1 MGGLFDSD
9 LIPLLFVLV
18 MLANV
23 FLDKRKRRRR
33 RQQRQEL
40 PQEQSEAAAEQQTQ
54 AKPKDLAAEFERRLK
69 KTTEEAQARRR
80 QSSQGVVHDGT
91 RVRRDDG
98 SRVHRDGEAMHD
110 HTGRIH
116 RENEALVHDKGKV
129 YYDPRGDYSYDE
141 AKMNAAA
148 AAFNAHYA
156 QQAQPAA
163 KKRVKLK
170 HAALVNGIIMAEVL
184 GKPRALNP
192 YEER

>member
-23 FLDKRKRRRR
+23 FLDRRKRRRR
-33 RQQRQEL
+33 RQQEL
-40 PQEQSEAAAEQQTQ
+40 PQEQSETQAEQQTQ

-69 KTTEEAQARRR
+69 KTTEEAQARQR

-91 RVRRDDG
+91 RVRRDDD

>member
-1 MGGLFDSD
+1 M
-9 LIPLLFVLV
+9 
-18 MLANV
+18 
-23 FLDKRKRRRR
+23 
-33 RQQRQEL
+33 
-40 PQEQSEAAAEQQTQ
+40 
-54 AKPKDLAAEFERRLK
+54 
-69 KTTEEAQARRR
+69 
-80 QSSQGVVHDGT
+80 HDGT
-91 RVRRDDG
+91 RVRRDDD
-98 SRVHRDGEAMHD
+98 SRVHRDGEAMHE

-156 QQAQPAA
+156 QQAQPAP

>member
-1 MGGLFDSD
+1 
-9 LIPLLFVLV
+9 
-18 MLANV
+18 
-23 FLDKRKRRRR
+23 
-33 RQQRQEL
+33 
-40 PQEQSEAAAEQQTQ
+40 
-54 AKPKDLAAEFERRLK
+54 
-69 KTTEEAQARRR
+69 
-80 QSSQGVVHDGT
+80 
-91 RVRRDDG
+91 
-98 SRVHRDGEAMHD
+98 MHD

-148 AAFNAHYA
+148 AAFNARYA